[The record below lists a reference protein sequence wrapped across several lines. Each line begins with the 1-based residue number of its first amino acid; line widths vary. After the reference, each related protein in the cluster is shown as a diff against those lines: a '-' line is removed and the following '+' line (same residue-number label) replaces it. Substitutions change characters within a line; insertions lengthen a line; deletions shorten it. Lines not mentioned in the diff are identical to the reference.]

1 MTTQRSGDPE
11 IDRMLAQLAQQTELL
26 EEVGRSL
33 EEARGRG
40 VAADGQVQVEV
51 LPSGGLAALRIA
63 PRAMRLGSE
72 ELAEAIMEAAR
83 RAEED
88 VTGQAFAVTQRL
100 LAGPDGH

>member
-88 VTGQAFAVTQRL
+88 VTGQTFAVTQRL

>member
-1 MTTQRSGDPE
+1 MTTPRSGDPE
-11 IDRMLAQLAQQTELL
+11 IDRMLAQLAEQTELL

-33 EEARGRG
+33 EAARGHG
-40 VAADGQVQVEV
+40 AAADGLVEVEV
-51 LPSGGLAALRIA
+51 LASGGLAALRIA

-88 VTGQAFAVTQRL
+88 VTGQTFAATRRL
-100 LAGPDGH
+100 LSEPEGR